1 MFADDGV
8 NCVES
13 RLQEEEEENLE
24 ISVESVI

>member
-13 RLQEEEEENLE
+13 RLQEEEENLE